1 MRALRGPL
9 NVIAGGYAAAG
20 CFEENMM
27 NQMSFPPRYTRQI
40 AVRMLAVMFAC
51 MTVAIPVAAGAT
63 GPYPPCGTAPDPS
76 FPPAGLSPR
85 IATWNANDLRQSN
98 WQPPACTGWPVSSAS
113 KLIVAVVG
121 SVRVEGTIDQLLA
134 RIAAISKARD
144 IQYWSTT
151 DKSWRPLAYDASA
164 LTGPSAKD
172 RRPDFSVAEL
182 GKGAQLYYWE
192 NDSRSGEIIYRLSV
206 RERSPERAV
215 IASENLTPVRRFLIT
230 LFPPG
235 TLQSVIFIQHL
246 SSHSWGVYIL
256 SRIDSEASMLAEGH
270 EASYI
275 NRAVALYRQI
285 AGIRTNA
292 EPPAA
297 R

>member
-1 MRALRGPL
+1 M
-9 NVIAGGYAAAG
+9 AADPG
-20 CFEENMM
+20 
-27 NQMSFPPRYTRQI
+27 FPSVGSP
-40 AVRMLAVMFAC
+40 
-51 MTVAIPVAAGAT
+51 
-63 GPYPPCGTAPDPS
+63 
-76 FPPAGLSPR
+76 PR
-85 IATWNANDLRQSN
+85 IATWNESELKQGQ
-98 WQPPACTGWPVSSAS
+98 WQPPACTGWPATSSS
-113 KLIVAVVG
+113 RLVVAVAG
-121 SVRVEGTIDQLLA
+121 SVRSDGSIDQLLA

-164 LTGPSAKD
+164 LTGPDAKG
-172 RRPDFSVAEL
+172 RRADFSVAEL
-182 GKGAQLYYWE
+182 SKGAQLYYWE
-192 NDSRSGEIIYRLSV
+192 NDSRSGEIIYRLNV

-215 IASENLTPVRRFLIT
+215 IASGNVIAVRRFLMT

-235 TLQSVIFIQHL
+235 TLQSVVFIQRL
-246 SSHSWGVYIL
+246 SSHSWGIYIL
-256 SRIDSEASMLAEGH
+256 SRIDNEASLLAEGH

-285 AGIRTNA
+285 AGIPTNA

>member
-1 MRALRGPL
+1 MHSPPGHKR
-9 NVIAGGYAAAG
+9 
-20 CFEENMM
+20 
-27 NQMSFPPRYTRQI
+27 QM
-40 AVRMLAVMFAC
+40 AVRLLFCVLTC
-51 MTVAIPVAAGAT
+51 VAIASSVAASAT
-63 GPYPPCGTAPDPS
+63 GPHPPCGMVADPA
-76 FPPAGLSPR
+76 FPPVGSPPG
-85 IATWNANDLRQSN
+85 IATWNESELKQGQ
-98 WQPPACTGWPVSSAS
+98 WQPPACTGWPASSGS
-113 KLIVAVVG
+113 RLIVAVVG
-121 SVRVEGTIDQLLA
+121 SVRSDGSIDQLLA

-151 DKSWRPLAYDASA
+151 DKSWRPLAYDAAA
-164 LTGPSAKD
+164 LTGPDAKD
-172 RRPDFSVAEL
+172 RRADFSVAEL
-182 GKGAQLYYWE
+182 SKGAQLYYWE
-192 NDSRSGEIIYRLSV
+192 NDSRSGEIIYRLQV

-215 IASENLTPVRRFLIT
+215 IASQNVTAVRRFLMT

-235 TLQSVIFIQHL
+235 TLQSVVFVQRL
-246 SSHSWGVYIL
+246 PSHSWGIYIL
-256 SRIDSEASMLAEGH
+256 SRIDNEASRLAEGH